1 MRTLMTLANDGHDE
15 PSIWA
20 TIEWEDSDGSPD
32 DEPICVLQ
40 RCDLPMNA
48 RPFWPTIVARLVD
61 LEEEH
66 GMARCMNRYQPPELE
81 GQAFICMEPVRHEG
95 FHKNPHGIDWPRS

>member
-1 MRTLMTLANDGHDE
+1 MAVTLMTLANDGHGE

-20 TIEWEDSDGSPD
+20 TIEYEDSDGSPD

-48 RPFWPTIVARLVD
+48 RPFWPTIVARLVF
-61 LEEEH
+61 LEEE
-66 GMARCMNRYQPPELE
+66 GDQGDIAGWQAASGAIGSELSR
-81 GQAFICMEPVRHEG
+81 ADLLAWVAG
-95 FHKNPHGIDWPRS
+95 FLAGRRSKRLR